1 MYKYYNPN
9 PLQKRVGDCVI
20 RAITKAT
27 NESWEQVYIGVC
39 MQGYLLSDM
48 PSANHVWGAYV
59 KNRGFQKRNLPDNC
73 PDCYSVK
80 SFCEE
85 HTQGKYLLATGS
97 HVVAIVDGDYFDTWD
112 SGDENPIYYWQE
124 ARYG

>member
-1 MYKYYNPN
+1 MYIYYNPN

-20 RAITKAT
+20 RAIAKLTG
-27 NESWEQVYIGVC
+27 ESWEQVYIGVC

-59 KNRGFQKRNLPDNC
+59 KSRGYRKHNLPDTC

-85 HTQGKYLLATGS
+85 HPQGKYLLATGS
-97 HVVAIVDGDYFDTWD
+97 HVVAVIDGNYFDTWD
-112 SGDENPIYYWQE
+112 SGDENPLYYWQE
-124 ARYG
+124 VEA